1 MAISELIAHAHY
13 TKVVKRLRIGLV
25 ATLSVVI
32 SFFWVLLAPIF
43 SYEPIS
49 FEVPNPPGTELAKSG
64 SCTFEHST

>member
-1 MAISELIAHAHY
+1 MAA
-13 TKVVKRLRIGLV
+13 KGLRIGPV

-49 FEVPNPPGTELAKSG
+49 SEIQKLPGTELATKTGLSAYE
-64 SCTFEHST
+64 FELTTHI